1 MSKATKVIRVSLEVY
16 ENLAKQAIGF
26 ETPNDVITRLL
37 NEHSLNSSVSSPR
50 GINKPSK

>member
-37 NEHSLNSSVSSPR
+37 SASNPR
-50 GINKPSK
+50 EINKPSK

>member
-37 NEHSLNSSVSSPR
+37 SVSSPR
-50 GINKPSK
+50 EITKPSK

>member
-1 MSKATKVIRVSLEVY
+1 MSKSTKVIRVSLEVY

-37 NEHSLNSSVSSPR
+37 SVSNPHE
-50 GINKPSK
+50 INKPSK

>member
-16 ENLAKQAIGF
+16 ESLAKQAIGF

-37 NEHSLNSSVSSPR
+37 STSSPSEST
-50 GINKPSK
+50 KPSK

>member
-26 ETPNDVITRLL
+26 ETPNDVIARLL
-37 NEHSLNSSVSSPR
+37 KNDSSPCEST
-50 GINKPSK
+50 KPSK

>member
-16 ENLAKQAIGF
+16 ESLAKQAIGF

-37 NEHSLNSSVSSPR
+37 SVSSSR
-50 GINKPSK
+50 ESTKPSK

>member
-37 NEHSLNSSVSSPR
+37 IVSNPR
-50 GINKPSK
+50 EITKPSK